1 MCAYEGFMTPERYRD
16 LVRGRLK
23 EPIRFYRIEKY
34 AKARWERSRKP
45 KHYTQWQK
53 LLTAVK
59 RRRAN

>member
-1 MCAYEGFMTPERYRD
+1 MTPERYRD